1 MFCQCKQVLF
11 FFVVFFTQRRLLSH
25 RNTCTHCTG
34 QERFINTNKFIKVH
48 LICSFWLLYQL
59 WTLMLSRST
68 VQKKKSSGFK
78 LLQTLS
84 VRQVFFFYCR
94 DPEHSHFRKMALAW
108 TQKPRPPDVSSLLV
122 GRDSQSRERFV
133 LKEETLKQPIADKGH
148 TKMLNQRLVWEI
160 WIIFEM
166 GIIQS
171 YSKGVELK
179 TSVTD
184 QCRKIQVWQTSI
196 TILP

>member
-1 MFCQCKQVLF
+1 MLF
-11 FFVVFFTQRRLLSH
+11 LTFVSTVD
-25 RNTCTHCTG
+25 THV
-34 QERFINTNKFIKVH
+34 IKVNG
-48 LICSFWLLYQL
+48 
-59 WTLMLSRST
+59 T
-68 VQKKKSSGFK
+68 KKKKVQASNCSK
-78 LLQTLS
+78 HS
-84 VRQVFFFYCR
+84 VSDRCFFFYCR

-184 QCRKIQVWQTSI
+184 QCREIQVWQTSI

>member
-1 MFCQCKQVLF
+1 MLF
-11 FFVVFFTQRRLLSH
+11 LTFVSTVD
-25 RNTCTHCTG
+25 THV
-34 QERFINTNKFIKVH
+34 IKVNG
-48 LICSFWLLYQL
+48 
-59 WTLMLSRST
+59 T
-68 VQKKKSSGFK
+68 KKKVQASNCSK
-78 LLQTLS
+78 HS
-84 VRQVFFFYCR
+84 VSDRCFFFYCR

-184 QCRKIQVWQTSI
+184 QCRANINYNTAI
-196 TILP
+196 TVTIWLCNTNNNTLTIAATPQEKCRVIVLALHLV